1 MYLLNPD
8 KDHILSIVKSLRPI
22 KDLYSKQ
29 NKDYDKY
36 FRGSS
41 LKDLI
46 RQMKL
51 KRNSSEFLK
60 PGESL
65 KEITHEKTIMDINFK
80 STFNYIEEL
89 SNLKNL
95 PITLINKPVNQNTRN
110 NKDKKESKKKINTL
124 RINEH
129 QKYRNLL
136 KAKKNWDIDV
146 TLDPGRY
153 HPNYDFIRRRYPC
166 AYLGKPKNEDSFLNN
181 TNNLEE
187 NKTSQNNEVNKKEED
202 NKIYE
207 NKEENNYFSQEKII
221 KNQNKKN
228 QIMNES
234 ISNKTFNDKNIN
246 NLEPLKKL
254 NFKKSNY
261 FGLYKK
267 NYSRQFNSTSQHK
280 DKFSSNIKDQNT
292 ASSWNNTMEFD
303 NSKKLSDHNKSK
315 DKNKSIY
322 NNSNIHFYSTQRGT
336 CSLRK
341 NKKELLKNSSMDNLK
356 FPVIFDKMQGRER
369 PIFVLGTKENSRT
382 SYNPNYNII
391 RPHIPSFIFKS
402 ERRNQEFKK
411 YMTGKIIRSYCCNP
425 EQYFVFEY
433 KDSKENEIY
442 G

>member
-51 KRNSSEFLK
+51 KRNSSESLK

-65 KEITHEKTIMDINFK
+65 KEITNEKTIMDINFK

-228 QIMNES
+228 
-234 ISNKTFNDKNIN
+234 
-246 NLEPLKKL
+246 
-254 NFKKSNY
+254 
-261 FGLYKK
+261 
-267 NYSRQFNSTSQHK
+267 
-280 DKFSSNIKDQNT
+280 
-292 ASSWNNTMEFD
+292 
-303 NSKKLSDHNKSK
+303 
-315 DKNKSIY
+315 
-322 NNSNIHFYSTQRGT
+322 
-336 CSLRK
+336 
-341 NKKELLKNSSMDNLK
+341 
-356 FPVIFDKMQGRER
+356 
-369 PIFVLGTKENSRT
+369 
-382 SYNPNYNII
+382 
-391 RPHIPSFIFKS
+391 
-402 ERRNQEFKK
+402 
-411 YMTGKIIRSYCCNP
+411 
-425 EQYFVFEY
+425 
-433 KDSKENEIY
+433 
-442 G
+442 